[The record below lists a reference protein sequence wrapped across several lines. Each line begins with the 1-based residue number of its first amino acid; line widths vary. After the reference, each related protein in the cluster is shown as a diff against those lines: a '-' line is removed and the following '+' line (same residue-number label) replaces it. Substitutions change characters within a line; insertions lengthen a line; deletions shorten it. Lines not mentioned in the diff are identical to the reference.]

1 MMESSLKTLV
11 KALKEHDNEY
21 LEEIKR
27 LQNKIDGYEKERN
40 LIIKA
45 LKEDKISNLKWYFG
59 IK

>member
-1 MMESSLKTLV
+1 MIESSLKALV

-21 LEEIKR
+21 LEEIQR
-27 LQNKIDGYEKERN
+27 LQNKIDGYEKERS

-45 LKEDKISNLKWYFG
+45 LKEDKIDNLKWYFE